1 MLDIYDR
8 SSGKKLSEINRYYP
22 SVCILLITMSDA
34 GGPDKPTTKGH
45 QRAKTAGTKQIKN
58 NNACPG
64 GASGKSR

>member
-1 MLDIYDR
+1 MLDIYDH

-34 GGPDKPTTKGH
+34 GGPDKPTTKG

>member
-22 SVCILLITMSDA
+22 SVCILLIMSDA
-34 GGPDKPTTKGH
+34 GGPDKPTTKG

-58 NNACPG
+58 NACPG